1 MLASLLFGPLLR
13 DLILILVFGWQFRDG
28 RVMNWI
34 WVRKYSDIWVWD
46 VRIWDGFYEFRVLIC
61 IHMKMRGLKKS
72 GVCDWSPFVCFM
84 VGHRRSEGE
93 LELIYRG
100 IYCWGWKGFKGVLL
114 FLVVKRICSN
124 CFLINER

>member
-46 VRIWDGFYEFRVLIC
+46 VRIWDGFYEFRCWFVFIWKWGDWRRVESMIGVPLCVSWLVIGGRRGTWVNLWRN
-61 IHMKMRGLKKS
+61 ILLGMK
-72 GVCDWSPFVCFM
+72 GVQRCVAIFSC
-84 VGHRRSEGE
+84 EK
-93 LELIYRG
+93 ELI
-100 IYCWGWKGFKGVLL
+100 L
-114 FLVVKRICSN
+114 FVVTV
-124 CFLINER
+124 F